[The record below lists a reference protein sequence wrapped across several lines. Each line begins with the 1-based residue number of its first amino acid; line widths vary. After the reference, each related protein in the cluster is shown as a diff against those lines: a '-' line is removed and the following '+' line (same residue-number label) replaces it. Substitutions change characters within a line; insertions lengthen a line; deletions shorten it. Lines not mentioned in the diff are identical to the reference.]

1 MRVQSVLLS
10 VCALVAIMTSP
21 VKAFESEGVDF
32 NGDFFQGMESGFFL
46 RDTQDGHREYDC
58 PDPSIDHDA
67 IKQINGIIGP
77 IRMLLQ
83 MVDNEYLTT
92 IFDTIDLVMN
102 TIFSFIAIFEGY
114 KGSEFCQGLLF
125 GVTGSNVI
133 LAIGREL
140 LSQIE
145 DMQDV
150 FASGAM
156 DDVLKGVGI

>member
-32 NGDFFQGMESGFFL
+32 NGDFFQGMESGFFQ